1 MSFVVTI
8 AGNDRTSS
16 VVFKSFKKTDNINQQ
31 VDTLNFRTRKYGA
44 ITFTPEVGQ
53 EIIVTKDG
61 DRIFG
66 GVILR
71 VDESVVASK
80 ILEYQVTCS
89 DYSHYLRR
97 RIVTERYENMTANT
111 IIADLINTYATDFTY
126 VNVNAPVQI
135 ESIAFNR
142 ITVAECLQKLAETL
156 SYVWYVDY
164 DQDLHFMPKN
174 GESAPVE
181 LTDTSGTYIYDSLKI
196 IDDLSQVKNSV
207 LVQGGN
213 ATSTVMRSEFFSGN
227 GGREQFS
234 LANKFSSLPTVTVG
248 GTPQTVGV
256 EYLDDDASFDV
267 MWNYNEKYVRFT
279 SGNIPGAGTDNIE
292 VEGLYEFP
300 IVVRVPAPSSI
311 GAYGIY
317 EFTIT
322 DKNIRSQ
329 EEAIDRAIAELTVY
343 QNELYEGE
351 FRTYQDG
358 IRSGQTLRINST
370 QRGRDIQV
378 VIQSVASVMRD
389 PLGEQM
395 EYAVRFAT
403 LKSIGIIEYLQR
415 QLRDRE
421 IIEDDQETLLNYIAN
436 TDTCG
441 FSDSL
446 SAPVITMPPYK
457 YSNDAGTTPNKA
469 RFGYSTYS

>member
-1 MSFVVTI
+1 
-8 AGNDRTSS
+8 
-16 VVFKSFKKTDNINQQ
+16 
-31 VDTLNFRTRKYGA
+31 
-44 ITFTPEVGQ
+44 
-53 EIIVTKDG
+53 
-61 DRIFG
+61 
-66 GVILR
+66 
-71 VDESVVASK
+71 
-80 ILEYQVTCS
+80 
-89 DYSHYLRR
+89 
-97 RIVTERYENMTANT
+97 
-111 IIADLINTYATDFTY
+111 
-126 VNVNAPVQI
+126 
-135 ESIAFNR
+135 
-142 ITVAECLQKLAETL
+142 
-156 SYVWYVDY
+156 
-164 DQDLHFMPKN
+164 
-174 GESAPVE
+174 
-181 LTDTSGTYIYDSLKI
+181 
-196 IDDLSQVKNSV
+196 
-207 LVQGGN
+207 
-213 ATSTVMRSEFFSGN
+213 MRSEFFSGN
-227 GGREQFS
+227 ATRDEFA
-234 LANKFSSLPTVTVG
+234 LANKFASLPTVTVG
-248 GTPQTVGV
+248 GSPQTVGI
-256 EYLDDDASFDV
+256 EYIDDDASFDV

-300 IVVRVPAPSSI
+300 IVVRVPAPASI

-322 DKNIRSQ
+322 DNNIRSQ

-370 QRGRDIQV
+370 QRGKDIQV
-378 VIQSVASVMRD
+378 VIQSVTSVMRD

-421 IIEDDQETLLNYIAN
+421 IIEDDQETLLNYITN

-469 RFGYSTYS
+469 RFGSSTYS